1 MEKKMEEQI
10 ELLVGIKI
18 KLKTTGVVCS
28 SKYFVILKK
37 NSKKFQYI

>member
-18 KLKTTGVVCS
+18 KLKTTV
-28 SKYFVILKK
+28 FHI
-37 NSKKFQYI
+37 NIN